1 MVDDSQVDWDEI
13 IKGKHESKFVDR
25 ALKPAN
31 KIDVEDL
38 PIFDGN
44 DYSLWPTFRAALDSC
59 IILKKSL
66 DWPQKL
72 HYLLRGLR
80 GYPKDLINDY
90 PRTRMGFARALQT
103 LKDEYDSFQKHK
115 YILIESLKNLK
126 PMDKRDL
133 ESIRAPNLLLR
144 RIIMWAAKSGVP
156 TPECWGESLLP
167 LIPMDYATKENWRNF
182 LERKNVD
189 SPSLDHFDQWSRR
202 LMNRLHENVMRK
214 NLESSTPPP
223 PARPPP
229 RRPFQ
234 ARTAKPA
241 TMATAFDDVDDHD
254 ELFSED
260 EGEDHVPVM
269 ASAQGEYFCI
279 FCEITGH
286 NLPYCRKFARLPQ
299 EEKMDL
305 VRKERLCTACLLDGH
320 RQAECTSPRPCRRC
334 DKQDHHTSLH
344 DDRKS
349 PSATNDQILSAL
361 RDMQKILANAFPPKE
376 NKNANQPCMANGHSD
391 SSACFRVVPLE
402 ASSSPQFEDVQLVN
416 ALLDEASQGSFITES
431 LANRLS
437 MDLSNR
443 VVQHVQLLG
452 QQVKR
457 HSSILSP
464 IYVRPV
470 ASDKSFEV
478 TLATTASLPS
488 TIVLP
493 DYEAMQRQY
502 PSIRVCQFPTL
513 ERGHPKGVDI
523 LVGLDYYELMTT
535 EEELPFTKG
544 SPCAR
549 RTPLGWTLTHP
560 GFKMLRTDLPT
571 CTIAFAGSE
580 DIHFQVT
587 QSLDRQLHKL
597 YQLESES
604 FRKPGGRYLT
614 KLEKQAIDTVLHS
627 MVMTKKHRYKM
638 RVPWKT
644 NLHLVPDNRKQVKL
658 QQARHVDQLR
668 KKNPE
673 IIPCVAEQF
682 SDYAL
687 RGWIEQVLDDMLL
700 GKCKVFCLPWFV
712 VTVLG
717 KSTPHRIV
725 FDCARKF
732 FGFCLNDFV
741 LPGPK
746 THNEIFDI
754 ILRFRMNKVA
764 VTADVS
770 KMYMNFEMYG
780 EDRLLHQFYD
790 HEGKLW
796 QFTSFPFGNA
806 ASPFACIYGMTLHLK
821 MMASPEAQRWVVN
834 NFYVDDLL
842 TSFPT
847 TKKAIEVMTEVV
859 KVLREASLPLMKFV
873 SNSDEFLHSIPEEAR
888 AKDFTLTSDDILV
901 ATLGLKWQP
910 KQDVFQFQSS
920 NKKDKEVTKRVLS
933 SVVSSIYDPFGG
945 LLPFTVRGSKIL
957 QEVHRRSRYV
967 DISWDTIL
975 ASLQDEKLDELS
987 KQWAIFVDDLQ
998 HLDMICFPRRL
1009 LEDNPITMELHA
1021 FSDASSWASAF
1032 CMYLVSTYEDRT
1044 PVSRFVCAGKKLAP
1058 LDGRT
1063 IPQLELQGL
1072 LMATRC
1078 VVRLME
1084 QVLPK
1089 LETTFWVDSKTVLQW
1104 ISDPHEHHKA
1114 FVMNRL
1120 VEIRDNTRFLA
1131 VGWQHVPTLDNP
1143 ADLPTK
1149 GTTVEDLANNNLWH
1163 HGPSFLVEDRSTWP
1177 KIPFEFKP
1185 GNLYAFEEETT
1196 LVVGQDE
1203 PAKFRTVIP
1212 NSTLTTWSCQ
1222 KYGQASNQRE
1232 EAVTLISWGRQ
1243 FDKIFDLKRYSTWH
1257 FAIRAVY
1264 SLWVVVSGIIPDLE
1278 SDRRWLKS
1286 IAEVMVIKFGQ
1297 YESFEDDLLQF
1308 VRIGRFTARSLLTLR
1323 TVFDES
1329 GILRSQGRWANDTT
1343 KPPEWRSPIM
1353 LHARSRVAFLLVNS
1367 AHMELGHGCTVQ
1379 QVKLAIMKK
1388 YYVLRLQDLV
1398 KAVLHSCIGCQRKRK
1413 KTMAQLMAPPV
1424 HLDLGLDLL
1433 RPFNK
1438 VSLDFAVP
1446 FDVIFKRSTEKRYAL
1461 ISVCQQT
1468 KNIFVEDCFSLA
1480 ADDFIMALDIMV
1492 STYGTPALLRTDNA
1506 GAFLVGKDLLHLS
1519 MAEESTLNKLKA
1531 LELDETGAIKSYMD
1545 RTSIQDWSLAIPK
1558 TAHTNG
1564 LAERFVGLFKNALYQ
1579 AAQGEKFTR
1588 MSFRRL
1594 LKRAQN
1600 VVNSRPIATYHDG
1613 NIDNAVVITP
1623 NHFLRPNQFSDLPLR
1638 IEDAS
1643 KEKLVKHF
1651 LHTDM
1656 VLEKFWR
1663 AYQTTLLEQSHKFS
1677 KWFKPQIKP
1686 LDVNQLVLVA
1696 DPEQDRL
1703 AWRLGKIINC
1713 QPDQDGYVRRVELRT
1728 FKTCQTNAQGG
1739 LKNIKFT
1746 DMTRHINGL
1755 VPLSL
1760 LASESCTFEA
1770 DVIERLREANIE
1782 VASENSPTE
1791 DPSAS
1796 QQRSTN
1802 QAAATPAH
1810 SAKTG
1815 EDF

>member
-1 MVDDSQVDWDEI
+1 
-13 IKGKHESKFVDR
+13 
-25 ALKPAN
+25 
-31 KIDVEDL
+31 
-38 PIFDGN
+38 
-44 DYSLWPTFRAALDSC
+44 
-59 IILKKSL
+59 
-66 DWPQKL
+66 
-72 HYLLRGLR
+72 
-80 GYPKDLINDY
+80 
-90 PRTRMGFARALQT
+90 MGFARALQT

-167 LIPMDYATKENWRNF
+167 LIPMDYATKENRRNF

-189 SPSLDHFDQWSRR
+189 SPTLDHFDQWSRR

-214 NLESSTPPP
+214 NLESTNPPP
-223 PARPPP
+223 SRPPP
-229 RRPFQ
+229 RRGYQ
-234 ARTAKPA
+234 ARTEKPA
-241 TMATAFDDVDDHD
+241 TMATAFDEIDDYEQD
-254 ELFSED
+254 FSD
-260 EGEDHVPVM
+260 GEDDDLVPVM
-269 ASAQGEYFCI
+269 ASAQGDYFCI
-279 FCEITGH
+279 FCETTGH
-286 NLPYCRKFARLPQ
+286 NLPYCRKFSRLNQ

-305 VRKERLCTACLLDGH
+305 IRKERLCTACLLDGH
-320 RQAECTSPRPCRRC
+320 RHADCTQQRPCRRC
-334 DKQDHHTSLH
+334 DKKDHHTFLH
-344 DDRKS
+344 DDRRAS
-349 PSATNDQILSAL
+349 SATNEQILSAL
-361 RDMQKILANAFPPKE
+361 KDMQKILSNAFPPKE
-376 NKNANQPCMANGHSD
+376 NKNGNQSCMANGRSD

-402 ASSSPQFEDVQLVN
+402 ASSSPQFENVKLVN

-431 LANRLS
+431 LACQLS

-457 HSSILSP
+457 HSSILEP
-464 IYVRPV
+464 IYIRPV
-470 ASDKSFEV
+470 GSDKSFAI

-493 DYEAMQRQY
+493 DYEVMQRQY
-502 PSIRVCQFPTL
+502 PSIRSCQFPIL
-513 ERGHPKGVDI
+513 DPRHPKGVDI

-535 EEELPFTKG
+535 EEELAFVKG

-560 GFKMLRTDLPT
+560 GFQMLRTDLPT
-571 CTIAFAGSE
+571 CTVAFAVAD

-587 QSLDRQLHKL
+587 QNLDRQLHRL

-614 KLEKQAIDTVLHS
+614 RLEKQAIDAVLHS
-627 MVMTKKHRYKM
+627 MVMTRKHRYKM
-638 RVPWKT
+638 RVPWKS

-658 QQARHVDQLR
+658 QQERHVQQLR

-682 SDYAL
+682 ADYAL
-687 RGWIEQVLDDMLL
+687 KGWIEQVLDDMLT

-754 ILRFRMNKVA
+754 VLRFRMNPIA

-821 MMASPEAQRWVVN
+821 MMASQEAQRWVVN

-847 TKKAIEVMTEVV
+847 VEKAVEVMAEVV
-859 KVLREASLPLMKFV
+859 RVLREASLPLMKFV
-873 SNSDEFLHSIPEEAR
+873 SNSDEFLASIPEEAR

-910 KQDVFQFQSS
+910 KQDVFQFQGA
-920 NKKDKEVTKRVLS
+920 NKADKDVTKRVLS

-975 ASLQDEKLDELS
+975 ASLKDDAL
-987 KQWAIFVDDLQ
+987 DDLLRQ
-998 HLDMICFPRRL
+998 WTVFVEDLKQLDLVCFPRRL

-1032 CMYLVSTYEDRT
+1032 CLYLVSTYEDRA
-1044 PVSRFVCAGKKLAP
+1044 PVSRFICAGKKLAP

-1078 VVRLME
+1078 VVRLLE

-1149 GTTVEDLANNNLWH
+1149 GTSVMDLANNKLWH
-1163 HGPSFLVEDRSTWP
+1163 QGPSFLLEDRSTWP
-1177 KIPFEFKP
+1177 KIPFEFKI
-1185 GNLYAFEEETT
+1185 GNLHAFEEETT

-1203 PAKFRTVIP
+1203 PPTFRTVIP
-1212 NSTLTTWSCQ
+1212 NSILTTWSSQ
-1222 KYGQASNQRE
+1222 KYGTSQNQRE
-1232 EAVTLISWGRQ
+1232 DSMTLILWGRQ
-1243 FDKIFDLKRYSTWH
+1243 FEKIFNLERYSTWRS
-1257 FAIRAVY
+1257 AVKAVY
-1264 SLWVVVSGIIPDLE
+1264 SLWVVISGLIPDLE
-1278 SDRRWLKS
+1278 SDRRWLQS

-1297 YESFEDDLLQF
+1297 DESFEDDVIQF
-1308 VRIGRFTARSLLTLR
+1308 SRIGRFTARSLLLLR
-1323 TVFDES
+1323 TDFDES
-1329 GILRSQGRWANDTT
+1329 GILRCRGRWANDTT
-1343 KPPEWRSPIM
+1343 KPPEWRSPIL
-1353 LHARSRVAFLLVNS
+1353 LHARSRAAFLLVNS
-1367 AHMELGHGCTVQ
+1367 AHLELGHGCTLQ

-1388 YYVLRLQDLV
+1388 YYVFRLQDLV
-1398 KAVLHSCIGCQRKRK
+1398 KAVLHSCIGCQKKRK
-1413 KTMAQLMAPPV
+1413 KLVAQLMAPPV

-1438 VSLDFAVP
+1438 VSMDFAGP
-1446 FDVIFKRSTEKRYAL
+1446 FEVLVKRTTEKRYAL

-1468 KNIFVEDCFSLA
+1468 KNIFVEDCFSLT

-1519 MAEESTLNKLKA
+1519 AAEELTLEKVKQLESDEKGIIKA
-1531 LELDETGAIKSYMD
+1531 YMD
-1545 RTSIQDWSLAIPK
+1545 KTTIQDWSLAVPK

-1579 AAQGEKFTR
+1579 ASQGEKFTK

-1600 VVNSRPIATYHDG
+1600 VVNSRPIATFHDG
-1613 NIDNAVVITP
+1613 NLEEAIVITP

-1656 VLEKFWR
+1656 ILDKFWR

-1677 KWFKPQIKP
+1677 KWFKPQDKQ
-1686 LDVNQLVLVA
+1686 LEAGQLVLVA

-1703 AWRLGKIINC
+1703 AWRLGKITSC
-1713 QPDQDGYVRRVELRT
+1713 QPDRDGYVRRVGLRT
-1728 FKTCQTNAQGG
+1728 FKTCQTTAQGG
-1739 LKNIKFT
+1739 LKNVKFT
-1746 DMTRHINGL
+1746 DMTRHVNGL
-1755 VPLSL
+1755 IPLSL
-1760 LASESCTFEA
+1760 IASESRSFEA
-1770 DVIERLREANIE
+1770 DVFERLREANIE
-1782 VASENSPTE
+1782 IPPANRAQKDS
-1791 DPSAS
+1791 SAS
-1796 QQRSTN
+1796 QQKSTP
-1802 QAAATPAH
+1802 QPAAV
-1810 SAKTG
+1810 SANSA
-1815 EDF
+1815 ED